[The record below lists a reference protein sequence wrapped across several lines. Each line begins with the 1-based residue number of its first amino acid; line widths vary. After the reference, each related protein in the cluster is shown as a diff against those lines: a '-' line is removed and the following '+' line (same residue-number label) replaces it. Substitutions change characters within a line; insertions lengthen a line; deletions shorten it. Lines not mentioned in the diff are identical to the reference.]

1 MAGMPFPDFSK
12 MLEQFRQFQIPGFD
26 VNGLLEARRRDFA
39 ALTQLNQT
47 AYEGLQQL
55 AQNQAETIRDAIA
68 NWQAAASVMNAPNP
82 TEAQARQSALVQRAV
97 ETALDHMREFAQNAS
112 TSQAKAVEVVTT
124 RTQESLEELR
134 RMLQQ
139 PEMQGRG
146 GGMGGMGNAGNQPNM
161 Q

>member
-1 MAGMPFPDFSK
+1 MAGMPFPDFGK

-39 ALTQLNQT
+39 ALSQLNQT
-47 AYEGLQQL
+47 GYEALQQL
-55 AQNQAETIRDAIA
+55 ARNQAEVIRDGIA
-68 NWQAAASVMNAPNP
+68 SWQAAAGVMNAPNP
-82 TEAQARQSALVQRAV
+82 AEAQARQSAMVQRAV
-97 ETALDHMREFAQNAS
+97 ETALDHMREFAQSAS
-112 TSQAKAVEVVTT
+112 NSQAKAVEVVTT

-139 PEMQGRG
+139 SDMQARAPVDMPG
-146 GGMGGMGNAGNQPNM
+146 AGNQPNM